1 MVIKMNKEVLSKL
14 KNDPKYLTFL
24 RQNSSWY
31 KTLNRNPN
39 SYNDFQKAM
48 KEKYKLRTIDKIDN
62 FVTSVDLITK
72 ILDASK

>member
-1 MVIKMNKEVLSKL
+1 MEIKMNREVLNKL

-31 KTLNRNPN
+31 KVLNRDPN
-39 SYNDFQKAM
+39 SYNEFQKAM

-62 FVTSVDLITK
+62 LVNSVDLVTK

>member
-1 MVIKMNKEVLSKL
+1 MEIKMNKKVLNKL
-14 KNDPKYLTFL
+14 KSDPKYLKFL

-31 KTLNRNPN
+31 KTLNRDPN

-72 ILDASK
+72 VLDASK

>member
-1 MVIKMNKEVLSKL
+1 MNKEVLDKL
-14 KNDPKYLTFL
+14 KKDPKYLKFL

-31 KTLNRNPN
+31 KTLNREPEK
-39 SYNDFQKAM
+39 YNEFVKAM

-62 FVTSVDLITK
+62 FVTSVDLVTK

>member
-1 MVIKMNKEVLSKL
+1 MEIRMNKEVLNKL
-14 KNDPKYLTFL
+14 KGDPKYLKFL

-39 SYNDFQKAM
+39 SYSDFQKAM

-72 ILDASK
+72 VLDASK

>member
-1 MVIKMNKEVLSKL
+1 MEIKMNKEVLNKL
-14 KNDPKYLTFL
+14 KSDPKYLKFL

-39 SYNDFQKAM
+39 SYNEFVKAM
-48 KEKYKLRTIDKIDN
+48 KEKYKLRTIDKIDS
-62 FVTSVDLITK
+62 FVTSVDLVTK